1 MRPVTLEMSAFG
13 PYAGK
18 EIINF
23 DRLGTEG
30 LYLITGDTGAGK
42 TTVFDAIR
50 FALYGVASG
59 ENREKSML
67 RSQYALPETKTYVE
81 LVFSCNGK
89 NYTITR
95 NPAYERPKKHG
106 EGTTSEPAHVLLKCP
121 DRAPM
126 TKERDVTDYITRLL
140 GIDKDQFA
148 RICMIAQGDFLK
160 LLLADTQDRKK
171 ILRNVFHTEN
181 YQKLQ
186 ERLKAETSRARTE
199 YEKLSHSCRSDIES
213 VDPSCSEELET
224 IWKEEVLTEKKKY
237 EEILILIEAIL
248 EQDRQ
253 TLEDSGKTKSEL
265 TEKRDALIK
274 QIEAAEQIE
283 KKEETLRDLSSKLEE
298 EKAKGQ
304 LLKDV
309 LQKAK
314 DREPEAEKYSQQAA
328 VEDSHLPDYDRL
340 ASEKQALSDT
350 TGRHQKMAKE
360 QTAKTKEKE
369 SLNNRLTDQKEELTG
384 LEKVGEQLVGAREE
398 AKRIED
404 RLAQADKLLGRIRDA
419 EEADRKALQ
428 SRVDENQQQQ
438 EISQYQEQ
446 TEKLRQELTGLE
458 GADLKLIAKK
468 QEHKDTAARLDELKN
483 FKTELQREETL
494 RKKAEELQK
503 QVQSTGE
510 QIREH
515 NEEIRH
521 LKEEIRARQN
531 AEADLV
537 SAENRLIR
545 LKDRAGLLKEL
556 QKNETSLKEEND
568 KLAQLEE
575 EKKEKAQTAS
585 RSSRKAEDLYQLF
598 LAGQAGILADRLRP
612 DEPCPVCGSTHH
624 PAPCKPM
631 ENTPTQEQVDNAN
644 KQRDQD
650 QNVFTEIFSAY
661 AAQKRTVQNLTNLIS
676 DTFKK
681 FLEDNTAEN
690 SGDNTEGITSEE
702 NTVNNGA
709 AVSEKNSDGNT
720 EDASDKISDDNANAG
735 SSKNENIPTSED
747 LIRINRR
754 ETADAKSR
762 KKAAEQAVRDRSRFE
777 KELQTADQILKK
789 LTEEFTRVS
798 EQAAAGKQSAE
809 TQKRLCVTTAE
820 ALSEKLFMSGL
831 FSSDSLSSEFFTS
844 EPSASEL
851 SDPAILNRIIH
862 AVQDVLQEI
871 DEEIRNLTVKAER
884 KSVLEKELPLR
895 EDHKNELARQLSNLH
910 GLAESSAKSAEEK
923 WNFVRSGTS
932 SVLGE
937 AAATALPTEAEDFK
951 STIRRCVDS
960 KKQEITADQ
969 SSCKVKIKTLEDMA
983 KRKEF
988 LTKDNVSLGERI
1000 NTLTEA
1006 IKGLDIEIGK
1016 AVQKQESL
1024 RQNIDNLQKKLRF
1037 ADRKQAEA
1045 EIQNLKTK
1053 NKEILEAVRQAQENL
1068 QAAEK
1073 AVTELEAQ
1081 HKALK
1086 AEIAGSPVYDRK
1098 EDEVKLDETE
1108 KKLKENE
1115 KLAAVITGRLKV
1127 NEDARGRLLDHSR
1140 QVLEAEQNLREIQ
1153 ELSNTASG
1161 GSGLRSKVE
1170 LETYVQMS
1178 LFDRIVRRANKRFGV
1193 MSSNQY
1199 DLQRSNAMSADG
1211 RSQTGL
1217 DLEVIDHFNG
1227 TTRSV
1232 KSLSG
1237 GESFMAS
1244 LSLAIGL
1251 SDEIQSHAG
1260 GIRLDTMFVDEGFG
1274 SLDQDTLDQA
1284 MNAMKDLTEGGE
1296 RLVGIIS
1303 HVNELKSRIG
1313 KQIIV
1318 TKTRES
1324 GSHTKVVSE
1333 D

>member
-213 VDPSCSEELET
+213 VDPSCSEELGT

-304 LLKDV
+304 LLKDA

-328 VEDSHLPDYDRL
+328 IEESHLPDYDHL
-340 ASEKQALSDT
+340 ASEKQSLSDT

-360 QTAKTKEKE
+360 QTAKTEEKE
-369 SLNNRLTDQKEELTG
+369 SLNNRLTDQMEELAG

-515 NEEIRH
+515 NEEISH

-537 SAENRLIR
+537 SAQNNLIR

-709 AVSEKNSDGNT
+709 AVSEKYSDGNS

-789 LTEEFTRVS
+789 LSEEFTKVS

-969 SSCKVKIKTLEDMA
+969 SSCKVKIKALEDMA

>member
-213 VDPSCSEELET
+213 VDPSCSEELGT
-224 IWKEEVLTEKKKY
+224 IWKEEVLAEKKKY
-237 EEILILIEAIL
+237 EEILILIGAIL

-304 LLKDV
+304 LLKDA

-328 VEDSHLPDYDRL
+328 IEESHLPDYDHL
-340 ASEKQALSDT
+340 ASEKQSLSDT

-360 QTAKTKEKE
+360 QTAKTEEKE
-369 SLNNRLTDQKEELTG
+369 SLNNRLTDQMEELAG

-515 NEEIRH
+515 NEEISH

-537 SAENRLIR
+537 SAQNSLIR

-681 FLEDNTAEN
+681 FLEDDTAEN

-789 LTEEFTRVS
+789 LSEEFTRVS

-809 TQKRLCVTTAE
+809 TQKGLCEKTAE
-820 ALSEKLFMSGL
+820 ALSEKLF
-831 FSSDSLSSEFFTS
+831 SSKIISSEILSSELFTA
-844 EPSASEL
+844 EPSAAEL

-871 DEEIRNLTVKAER
+871 DEEIRNLTVKAEC

-969 SSCKVKIKTLEDMA
+969 SSCKVKIKALEDMA

-1086 AEIAGSPVYDRK
+1086 AEIASSPVYDRK

>member
-213 VDPSCSEELET
+213 VDPSCSEELGT

-304 LLKDV
+304 LLKDA

-314 DREPEAEKYSQQAA
+314 GREPEAEKYSQQAA
-328 VEDSHLPDYDRL
+328 IEESHLPDYDHL

-360 QTAKTKEKE
+360 QTAKTEEKE
-369 SLNNRLTDQKEELTG
+369 SLNNKLTGQMEELAG

-537 SAENRLIR
+537 SAENSLIR

-661 AAQKRTVQNLTNLIS
+661 AAQKRTVQNLTNLI
-676 DTFKK
+676 DNAFKK
-681 FLEDNTAEN
+681 FLEDDTAEN
-690 SGDNTEGITSEE
+690 SGDNTEDITSEE
-702 NTVNNGA
+702 NSVNNSA
-709 AVSEKNSDGNT
+709 AVSEKYSDGNS

-789 LTEEFTRVS
+789 LSEEFTKVS

>member
-213 VDPSCSEELET
+213 VDPSCSEELGT

-304 LLKDV
+304 LLKDA

-328 VEDSHLPDYDRL
+328 IEESHLPDYDHL

-360 QTAKTKEKE
+360 QTAKTEEKE
-369 SLNNRLTDQKEELTG
+369 SLNNKLTGQMEELAG

-537 SAENRLIR
+537 SAENSLIR

-789 LTEEFTRVS
+789 LSEEFTKVS

-969 SSCKVKIKTLEDMA
+969 SSCKVKIKALEDMA

-1024 RQNIDNLQKKLRF
+1024 RQNIDNLQEKLRF

>member
-213 VDPSCSEELET
+213 VDPSCSEELGT

-253 TLEDSGKTKSEL
+253 ALEDSGKTKSEL

-304 LLKDV
+304 LLKDA

-314 DREPEAEKYSQQAA
+314 GREPEAEKYSHQAA
-328 VEDSHLPDYDRL
+328 IEESHLPDYDHL

-360 QTAKTKEKE
+360 QTAKTEEKE
-369 SLNNRLTDQKEELTG
+369 SLNNKLTDQMEELAG

-537 SAENRLIR
+537 SAENSLIR

-585 RSSRKAEDLYQLF
+585 RSSRKAEGLYQLF

-661 AAQKRTVQNLTNLIS
+661 AAQKRTVQNLANLIS

-762 KKAAEQAVRDRSRFE
+762 KKAAEQAAHDRSRFE
-777 KELQTADQILKK
+777 KGLQTADQILKK
-789 LTEEFTRVS
+789 LSEEFTKVS

-969 SSCKVKIKTLEDMA
+969 SSCKVKIKALEDMA

-988 LTKDNVSLGERI
+988 LTKDNVTLGERI

-1086 AEIAGSPVYDRK
+1086 AEIACSPVYDRK

>member
-224 IWKEEVLTEKKKY
+224 IWKEEVLAEKKKY

-253 TLEDSGKTKSEL
+253 ALEDSGKTKSEL

-328 VEDSHLPDYDRL
+328 IEESHLPDYDHL

-369 SLNNRLTDQKEELTG
+369 SLNNRLTDQKEELAG

-515 NEEIRH
+515 NEEISH

-537 SAENRLIR
+537 SAQNSLIR

-661 AAQKRTVQNLTNLIS
+661 AAQKRTVQNLTNLI
-676 DTFKK
+676 DNAFKK
-681 FLEDNTAEN
+681 FLEDDTAEN
-690 SGDNTEGITSEE
+690 SGDNTEDITSEE
-702 NTVNNGA
+702 NSVNNSA

-789 LTEEFTRVS
+789 LSEEFTRVS

-969 SSCKVKIKTLEDMA
+969 SSCKVKIKALEDMA

>member
-213 VDPSCSEELET
+213 VDPSCSEELGT
-224 IWKEEVLTEKKKY
+224 IWKEEVLAEKKKY

-253 TLEDSGKTKSEL
+253 ALEDSGKTKSEL

-304 LLKDV
+304 LLKDA

-314 DREPEAEKYSQQAA
+314 GREPEAEKYSQQAA
-328 VEDSHLPDYDRL
+328 IEESHLPDYDHL
-340 ASEKQALSDT
+340 ASEKQALSDS

-360 QTAKTKEKE
+360 QTAKTEEKE
-369 SLNNRLTDQKEELTG
+369 SLNNKLTDQMEELAG

-789 LTEEFTRVS
+789 LSEEFTKVS

-851 SDPAILNRIIH
+851 SDPSILNRIIH

>member
-213 VDPSCSEELET
+213 VDPSCSEELGT

-328 VEDSHLPDYDRL
+328 IEESHLPDYDHL
-340 ASEKQALSDT
+340 ASEKQSLSDT

-360 QTAKTKEKE
+360 QTAKTEEKE
-369 SLNNRLTDQKEELTG
+369 SLNNKLTGQMEELAG

-515 NEEIRH
+515 NEEISH

-537 SAENRLIR
+537 SAQNSLIR

-681 FLEDNTAEN
+681 FLEDDTAEN
-690 SGDNTEGITSEE
+690 SGDNTEDITSEE
-702 NTVNNGA
+702 NSVNNSA
-709 AVSEKNSDGNT
+709 AVSEKYSDGNS

-969 SSCKVKIKTLEDMA
+969 SSCKVKIKALEDMA

>member
-213 VDPSCSEELET
+213 VDPSCSEELGT

-304 LLKDV
+304 LLKDA

-328 VEDSHLPDYDRL
+328 IEESHLPDYDHL
-340 ASEKQALSDT
+340 ASEKQALSDS

-369 SLNNRLTDQKEELTG
+369 SLNNRLTDQMEELAG

-515 NEEIRH
+515 NEEISH

-537 SAENRLIR
+537 SAQNSLIR

-969 SSCKVKIKTLEDMA
+969 SSCKVKIKALEDMA

>member
-213 VDPSCSEELET
+213 VDPSCSEELGT

-237 EEILILIEAIL
+237 EEILILIGAIL

-253 TLEDSGKTKSEL
+253 ALEDSEKTKSEL

-328 VEDSHLPDYDRL
+328 IEESHLPDYDHL
-340 ASEKQALSDT
+340 ASEKQSLSDT

-360 QTAKTKEKE
+360 QTAKTEEKE
-369 SLNNRLTDQKEELTG
+369 SLNNRLTDQMEELAG

-515 NEEIRH
+515 NEEISH

-537 SAENRLIR
+537 SAENSLIR

-681 FLEDNTAEN
+681 FLEDDTAEN

-720 EDASDKISDDNANAG
+720 EDASDKISDENANAG

-789 LTEEFTRVS
+789 LSEEFTKVS

-969 SSCKVKIKTLEDMA
+969 SSCKVKIKALEDMA

-1024 RQNIDNLQKKLRF
+1024 RQNIDTLQKKLRF

>member
-121 DRAPM
+121 ERAPM

-213 VDPSCSEELET
+213 VDPSCSEELGT

-265 TEKRDALIK
+265 TEKRDALKK
-274 QIEAAEQIE
+274 QIEAALQIE
-283 KKEETLRDLSSKLEE
+283 KKEEALQNLSSKLEE
-298 EKAKGQ
+298 EKAKGK
-304 LLKDV
+304 LLKDA

-328 VEDSHLPDYDRL
+328 IEESHLPDYDHL
-340 ASEKQALSDT
+340 ASEKQSLSDT

-360 QTAKTKEKE
+360 QTAKTEEKE
-369 SLNNRLTDQKEELTG
+369 SLNNKLTGQMEELAG

-515 NEEIRH
+515 NEEISH

-537 SAENRLIR
+537 SAQNNLIR

-735 SSKNENIPTSED
+735 SNKNENIPTSED

-969 SSCKVKIKTLEDMA
+969 SSCKVKIKALEDMA

-988 LTKDNVSLGERI
+988 LTKDNVTLGERI

-1024 RQNIDNLQKKLRF
+1024 RQNIDNLQEKLRF

>member
-213 VDPSCSEELET
+213 VDPSCSEELGT

-304 LLKDV
+304 LLKDA

-328 VEDSHLPDYDRL
+328 IEESHLPDYDHL
-340 ASEKQALSDT
+340 ASEKQSLSDT

-360 QTAKTKEKE
+360 QTAKTEEKE
-369 SLNNRLTDQKEELTG
+369 SLNNRLTNQMEELAG

-537 SAENRLIR
+537 SAQNNLIR

-709 AVSEKNSDGNT
+709 AVSEKYSDGNS

-789 LTEEFTRVS
+789 LSEEFTKVS

-969 SSCKVKIKTLEDMA
+969 SSCKVKIKALEDMA

>member
-213 VDPSCSEELET
+213 VDPSCSEELGT

-283 KKEETLRDLSSKLEE
+283 KKEETLRDLFSKLEE

-304 LLKDV
+304 LLKDA

-314 DREPEAEKYSQQAA
+314 DREPEAEKYSHQAA
-328 VEDSHLPDYDRL
+328 IEESHLPDYDHL

-360 QTAKTKEKE
+360 QKAKTEEKE
-369 SLNNRLTDQKEELTG
+369 SLNNRLTDQMEELAG

-515 NEEIRH
+515 NEEISH

-537 SAENRLIR
+537 SAQNSLIR

-702 NTVNNGA
+702 NSVNNSA

-735 SSKNENIPTSED
+735 SNKNENIPTSED
-747 LIRINRR
+747 LIRINRQ

-789 LTEEFTRVS
+789 LSEEFTKVS

-951 STIRRCVDS
+951 SSIRRCVDS

-969 SSCKVKIKTLEDMA
+969 SSCKVKIKALEDMA

-1024 RQNIDNLQKKLRF
+1024 RQNIDTLQKKLRF

-1115 KLAAVITGRLKV
+1115 DLAAVITGRLKV

-1161 GSGLRSKVE
+1161 GSGLRFKVE

>member
-213 VDPSCSEELET
+213 VDPSCSEKLGT

-328 VEDSHLPDYDRL
+328 IEESHLPDYDHL
-340 ASEKQALSDT
+340 ASEKQALSDS

-360 QTAKTKEKE
+360 QTAKTEEKE
-369 SLNNRLTDQKEELTG
+369 SLNNKLTDQMEELAG

-515 NEEIRH
+515 NEEISH

-537 SAENRLIR
+537 SAQNSLIR

-650 QNVFTEIFSAY
+650 QNVFTEIFSAH

-951 STIRRCVDS
+951 SSIRRCVDS

-969 SSCKVKIKTLEDMA
+969 SSCNVKIKALEDKA
-983 KRKEF
+983 ERKEF
-988 LTKDNVSLGERI
+988 LTKDNVTLGERI
-1000 NTLTEA
+1000 NTLAEA
-1006 IKGLDIEIGK
+1006 INTSAVLFQVTGKEKYADDYAMYLKYLDECVLDHVNGSWFHQLDRYNHLLTTVWPGK
-1016 AVQKQESL
+1016 SDLYHAVQATL
-1024 RQNIDNLQKKLRF
+1024 IPYN
-1037 ADRKQAEA
+1037 
-1045 EIQNLKTK
+1045 
-1053 NKEILEAVRQAQENL
+1053 
-1068 QAAEK
+1068 
-1073 AVTELEAQ
+1073 
-1081 HKALK
+1081 
-1086 AEIAGSPVYDRK
+1086 
-1098 EDEVKLDETE
+1098 
-1108 KKLKENE
+1108 
-1115 KLAAVITGRLKV
+1115 
-1127 NEDARGRLLDHSR
+1127 
-1140 QVLEAEQNLREIQ
+1140 
-1153 ELSNTASG
+1153 
-1161 GSGLRSKVE
+1161 
-1170 LETYVQMS
+1170 
-1178 LFDRIVRRANKRFGV
+1178 RR
-1193 MSSNQY
+1193 
-1199 DLQRSNAMSADG
+1199 
-1211 RSQTGL
+1211 
-1217 DLEVIDHFNG
+1217 
-1227 TTRSV
+1227 
-1232 KSLSG
+1232 
-1237 GESFMAS
+1237 
-1244 LSLAIGL
+1244 IGL
-1251 SDEIQSHAG
+1251 SIAAAVKNAEI
-1260 GIRLDTMFVDEGFG
+1260 
-1274 SLDQDTLDQA
+1274 
-1284 MNAMKDLTEGGE
+1284 TEGRG
-1296 RLVGIIS
+1296 RSYGTNTS
-1303 HVNELKSRIG
+1303 ELYVEG
-1313 KQIIV
+1313 A
-1318 TKTRES
+1318 
-1324 GSHTKVVSE
+1324 VSYCS

>member
-213 VDPSCSEELET
+213 VDPSCSEELGT

-304 LLKDV
+304 LLKDA

-328 VEDSHLPDYDRL
+328 IEESHLPDYDHL
-340 ASEKQALSDT
+340 ASEKQSLSDT

-360 QTAKTKEKE
+360 QTAKTEEKE
-369 SLNNRLTDQKEELTG
+369 SLNNKLTGQMEELAG

-515 NEEIRH
+515 NEEISH

-537 SAENRLIR
+537 SAQNSLIR

-681 FLEDNTAEN
+681 FLEDDTAEN

-702 NTVNNGA
+702 SSVNNSA
-709 AVSEKNSDGNT
+709 AVSEKYSDGNS

-969 SSCKVKIKTLEDMA
+969 SSCKVKIKALEDMA

>member
-213 VDPSCSEELET
+213 VDPSCSEELGT

-304 LLKDV
+304 LLKDA

-328 VEDSHLPDYDRL
+328 IEESHLPDYDRL
-340 ASEKQALSDT
+340 ASEKQSLSDT

-360 QTAKTKEKE
+360 QTAKTEEKE
-369 SLNNRLTDQKEELTG
+369 SLNNKLTDQMEELAG

-483 FKTELQREETL
+483 FKTELQREEAL

-537 SAENRLIR
+537 SAENSLIR

-702 NTVNNGA
+702 NSVNNSA

-762 KKAAEQAVRDRSRFE
+762 KKAAEQAAHDRSRFE

-951 STIRRCVDS
+951 STIRRCVKN

-1000 NTLTEA
+1000 KTLTEA

>member
-106 EGTTSEPAHVLLKCP
+106 KGTTSEPAHVLLKCP

-224 IWKEEVLTEKKKY
+224 IWKEEVLAEKKKY
-237 EEILILIEAIL
+237 EEILILIGAIL

-253 TLEDSGKTKSEL
+253 ALEDSGKTKSEL
-265 TEKRDALIK
+265 TEKRDALKK
-274 QIEAAEQIE
+274 QIEAALQIE
-283 KKEETLRDLSSKLEE
+283 KKEEALQNLSSKLEE

-304 LLKDV
+304 LLKDA

-314 DREPEAEKYSQQAA
+314 GREPEAEKYSQQAA
-328 VEDSHLPDYDRL
+328 IEESHLPDYDRL

-369 SLNNRLTDQKEELTG
+369 SLNNRLTDQKEELAG

-521 LKEEIRARQN
+521 LKEEIKARQN

-537 SAENRLIR
+537 SAENSLIR

-735 SSKNENIPTSED
+735 SNKNENIPTSED

-969 SSCKVKIKTLEDMA
+969 SSCKVKIKALEDMA

>member
-213 VDPSCSEELET
+213 VDPSCSEELGT

-253 TLEDSGKTKSEL
+253 ALEDSGKTKSEL

-304 LLKDV
+304 LLKDA

-314 DREPEAEKYSQQAA
+314 GREPEAEKYSQQAA
-328 VEDSHLPDYDRL
+328 IEESHLPDYDHL
-340 ASEKQALSDT
+340 ASEKQSLSDT

-360 QTAKTKEKE
+360 QTAKTEEKE
-369 SLNNRLTDQKEELTG
+369 SLNNRLTDQKEELAG

-515 NEEIRH
+515 NEEISH

-537 SAENRLIR
+537 SAQNSLIR

-681 FLEDNTAEN
+681 FLEDDTAEN

-969 SSCKVKIKTLEDMA
+969 SSCKVKIKALEDMA

-1024 RQNIDNLQKKLRF
+1024 RQNIDNLQKKLHF

-1274 SLDQDTLDQA
+1274 SLAQDTLDQA

>member
-213 VDPSCSEELET
+213 VDPSCSEELGT

-304 LLKDV
+304 LLKDA

-314 DREPEAEKYSQQAA
+314 GREPEAEKYSQQAA
-328 VEDSHLPDYDRL
+328 IEESHLPDYDHL
-340 ASEKQALSDT
+340 ASEKQALSDS

-360 QTAKTKEKE
+360 QTAKTEEKE
-369 SLNNRLTDQKEELTG
+369 SLNNRLTDQKEELAG

-537 SAENRLIR
+537 SAENSLIR

-585 RSSRKAEDLYQLF
+585 RSSRKAEGLYQLF

-644 KQRDQD
+644 KQRDLD

-661 AAQKRTVQNLTNLIS
+661 AAQKRTVQNLTNLI
-676 DTFKK
+676 DNAFKK
-681 FLEDNTAEN
+681 FLEDDTAEN
-690 SGDNTEGITSEE
+690 SGDNTEDITSEE
-702 NTVNNGA
+702 NSVNNNA
-709 AVSEKNSDGNT
+709 AVSEKNSNDNT

-820 ALSEKLFMSGL
+820 ALSEKLFSSRI
-831 FSSDSLSSEFFTS
+831 FSSEILSSELFTAES
-844 EPSASEL
+844 SAAKL
-851 SDPAILNRIIH
+851 SDPSILNRIIH

-969 SSCKVKIKTLEDMA
+969 SSCKVKIKALEDMA

>member
-213 VDPSCSEELET
+213 VDPSCSEELGT

-304 LLKDV
+304 LLKDA

-328 VEDSHLPDYDRL
+328 IEESHLPDYDHL

-360 QTAKTKEKE
+360 QTAKTEEKE
-369 SLNNRLTDQKEELTG
+369 SLNNRLTDQMEELAG

-537 SAENRLIR
+537 SAENSLIR

-969 SSCKVKIKTLEDMA
+969 SSCKVKIKALEDMA

>member
-224 IWKEEVLTEKKKY
+224 IWKEEVLAEKKKY
-237 EEILILIEAIL
+237 EEILILIGAIL

-253 TLEDSGKTKSEL
+253 ALEDFGKTKSEL

-304 LLKDV
+304 LLKDA

-328 VEDSHLPDYDRL
+328 IEESHLPDYDRL

-360 QTAKTKEKE
+360 QTAKTEEKE
-369 SLNNRLTDQKEELTG
+369 SLNNKLTGQMEELAG

-483 FKTELQREETL
+483 FKTELQREEAL

-515 NEEIRH
+515 NEEISH

-537 SAENRLIR
+537 SAQNNLIR

-789 LTEEFTRVS
+789 LSEEFTKVS

-844 EPSASEL
+844 EPSAAEL

>member
-237 EEILILIEAIL
+237 EEILILIGAIL

-253 TLEDSGKTKSEL
+253 ALEDSGKTKSEL

-304 LLKDV
+304 LLKDA

-328 VEDSHLPDYDRL
+328 IEESHLPDYDHL
-340 ASEKQALSDT
+340 ASEKQSLSDT

-369 SLNNRLTDQKEELTG
+369 SLNNRLTDQKEELAG

-494 RKKAEELQK
+494 GKKAEELQK

-537 SAENRLIR
+537 SAENSLIR

-661 AAQKRTVQNLTNLIS
+661 AAQKRTVQNLTNLI
-676 DTFKK
+676 DNAFKK
-681 FLEDNTAEN
+681 FLEDDTAEN
-690 SGDNTEGITSEE
+690 SGDNTEDITSEE
-702 NTVNNGA
+702 NSVNNSA
-709 AVSEKNSDGNT
+709 AVSEKYSDGNS

-789 LTEEFTRVS
+789 LTQEFTRVS

-809 TQKRLCVTTAE
+809 TQKGLCEKTAE
-820 ALSEKLFMSGL
+820 ALSEKLFMSKI
-831 FSSDSLSSEFFTS
+831 FSSEILSSELFTA

-851 SDPAILNRIIH
+851 SDPSILNRIIH

-969 SSCKVKIKTLEDMA
+969 SSCKVKIKALEDMA

-1024 RQNIDNLQKKLRF
+1024 RQNIDTLQKKLRF

-1227 TTRSV
+1227 TTRNV

>member
-213 VDPSCSEELET
+213 VDPSCSEELGT

-253 TLEDSGKTKSEL
+253 ALEDSGKTKSEL

-304 LLKDV
+304 LLKDA

-314 DREPEAEKYSQQAA
+314 GREPEAEKYSQQAA
-328 VEDSHLPDYDRL
+328 IEESHLPDYDHL

-360 QTAKTKEKE
+360 QTAKTEEKE
-369 SLNNRLTDQKEELTG
+369 SLNNRLTDQKEELAG

-537 SAENRLIR
+537 SAENSLIR

-789 LTEEFTRVS
+789 LSEEFTKVS

-969 SSCKVKIKTLEDMA
+969 SSCKVKIKALEDMA

>member
-213 VDPSCSEELET
+213 VDPSCSEELGT

-304 LLKDV
+304 LLKDA

-314 DREPEAEKYSQQAA
+314 GREPEAEKYSQQAA
-328 VEDSHLPDYDRL
+328 IEESHLPDYDHL
-340 ASEKQALSDT
+340 ASEKQALSDS

-360 QTAKTKEKE
+360 QTAKTEEKE
-369 SLNNRLTDQKEELTG
+369 SLNNRLTDQKEELAG

-537 SAENRLIR
+537 SAENSLIR

-661 AAQKRTVQNLTNLIS
+661 AAQKRTVQNLTNLI
-676 DTFKK
+676 DNAFKK
-681 FLEDNTAEN
+681 FLEDDTAEN
-690 SGDNTEGITSEE
+690 SGDNTEDITSEE
-702 NTVNNGA
+702 NSVNNSA
-709 AVSEKNSDGNT
+709 AVSEKYSDGNS
-720 EDASDKISDDNANAG
+720 EDVSDKISDDNANAG

-969 SSCKVKIKTLEDMA
+969 SSCKVKIKALEDMA

-1024 RQNIDNLQKKLRF
+1024 RQNIDTLQKKLRF